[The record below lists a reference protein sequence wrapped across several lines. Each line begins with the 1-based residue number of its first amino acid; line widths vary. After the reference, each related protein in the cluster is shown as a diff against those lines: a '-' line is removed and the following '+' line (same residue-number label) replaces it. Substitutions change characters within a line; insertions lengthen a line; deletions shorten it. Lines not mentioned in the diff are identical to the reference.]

1 MKVTRPPRP
10 CSGAL
15 AAALFAAAL
24 AAPAAAANPGVGAN
38 DPSPIAGAPLYVDA
52 FEQPTARAS
61 RAALADGRTGEAA
74 TLRKMAR
81 HSIFRWIG
89 KTDENPE
96 RAARNFL
103 TKKVLAEQP
112 GSVPGI
118 TVLNHVGERCGG
130 GYDAGGS
137 ADAGRYRRW
146 IDRFA
151 AGVGGHRVIIAFEP
165 DSLGTL
171 TCMTPRGR
179 RARLRNMRYGI
190 DRLSRLPNATI
201 YIEATASDWRP
212 AREVA
217 RYLRFVGVSK
227 VRGFMLNATHQDL
240 TSRNVRYGQRLS
252 RLVGGKHFVVNT
264 AENGSGN
271 LFVRGAGGGAS
282 ATSSS
287 TAIPATPHWATHP
300 PRRSTTWAGPCRRR
314 STATCGST
322 VQAPPAGPVASS
334 CAGTRCGVARA
345 PAGSGSSGHCSW
357 PAARSSSRA
366 ERARAGRRSVG
377 GLRSA
382 P

>member
-1 MKVTRPPRP
+1 MTVTRPHVPR
-10 CSGAL
+10 SGGL
-15 AAALFAAAL
+15 AAALLAAAL
-24 AAPAAAANPGVGAN
+24 VAPAAGANPSVGAN

-61 RAALADGRTGEAA
+61 RAALADGRTGDAA
-74 TLRKMAR
+74 RLRKIAR

-137 ADAGRYRRW
+137 ADDGRYRRW

-165 DSLGTL
+165 DSLGTM
-171 TCMTPRGR
+171 TCMAPRGR

-190 DRLSRLPNATI
+190 DRLSRLPNATV

-264 AENGSGN
+264 AENGSGR
-271 LFVRGAGGGAS
+271 LFVRERRGRRKRHFLVYCNPRNSSLGHPPTTTLDHLGRPLPAKVDGYLWINRPGAS
-282 ATSSS
+282 G
-287 TAIPATPHWATHP
+287 
-300 PRRSTTWAGPCRRR
+300 GPCREFSRR
-314 STATCGST
+314 YSMRGGPS
-322 VQAPPAGPVASS
+322 AGKF
-334 CAGTRCGVARA
+334 
-345 PAGSGSSGHCSW
+345 W
-357 PAARSSSRA
+357 L
-366 ERARAGRRSVG
+366 ERALLLAGRSKFE
-377 GLRSA
+377 
-382 P
+382 